1 MASIT
6 LKTTR
11 SGAEYYEIR
20 VRRGRNLPTM
30 SMRWD
35 IPRGWSKRSIQRE
48 LEKVAHDFE
57 AKVKSGEVVSRR
69 EQAAREADAAAEQA
83 KIMTFRRF
91 VEEVYLPSLELRC
104 SENSRLSYTGNLRH
118 HVFPV
123 IGDLKMPYI
132 TPAQLT
138 GLLNN
143 LRHAGLSCAS
153 TVKVYTILSGIFKY
167 ATLIDV
173 VAVNPMIKVERP
185 KPSKDEKV
193 SADPP
198 SYSAEELIYILEYL
212 QNEPLQWQA
221 YVNLLVDTGARRGE
235 ICGLRWSDIDFKTGI
250 LEISGSLNYSPDR
263 GVYRSSTKN
272 GRSRTMR
279 VSDGVLDLLKQLRKE
294 QSKHAISQYVFTQA
308 DSPEPMHPQSPTRFM
323 QKFGKRYGIEN
334 LHPHKLRH
342 SFASLAITNGADIA
356 SVAAKLGHS
365 DPSIL
370 LRVYTHASQESVDHV
385 SDIFRGVLESTKSEK
400 SEKKS
405 G

>member
-1 MASIT
+1 M
-6 LKTTR
+6 
-11 SGAEYYEIR
+11 
-20 VRRGRNLPTM
+20 
-30 SMRWD
+30 
-35 IPRGWSKRSIQRE
+35 
-48 LEKVAHDFE
+48 
-57 AKVKSGEVVSRR
+57 
-69 EQAAREADAAAEQA
+69 
-83 KIMTFRRF
+83 
-91 VEEVYLPSLELRC
+91 
-104 SENSRLSYTGNLRH
+104 
-118 HVFPV
+118 
-123 IGDLKMPYI
+123 
-132 TPAQLT
+132 
-138 GLLNN
+138 
-143 LRHAGLSCAS
+143 
-153 TVKVYTILSGIFKY
+153 
-167 ATLIDV
+167 
-173 VAVNPMIKVERP
+173 
-185 KPSKDEKV
+185 
-193 SADPP
+193 
-198 SYSAEELIYILEYL
+198 
-212 QNEPLQWQA
+212 
-221 YVNLLVDTGARRGE
+221 NLLVDTGARRGE
-235 ICGLRWSDIDFKTGI
+235 ICGLRWSDIDFRTGI

-323 QKFGKRYGIEN
+323 QKFGQRYGIEN

-385 SDIFRGVLESTKSEK
+385 SNIFRGVLESTKSEK